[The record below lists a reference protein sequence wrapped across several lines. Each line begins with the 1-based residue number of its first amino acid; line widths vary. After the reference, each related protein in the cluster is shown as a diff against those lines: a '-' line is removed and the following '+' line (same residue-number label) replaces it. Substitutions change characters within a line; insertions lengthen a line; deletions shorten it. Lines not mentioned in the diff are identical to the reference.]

1 MVEIGYASA
10 PQHPENNKDRLK
22 EIVREFQ
29 AGYKLLETIG
39 RAVTIFGSSR
49 AKPGDVMYR
58 EARELSRWLA
68 EHGHTIVTGGGPGI
82 MAAANRGALDGGGRS
97 IGFNIMLKNERE
109 QQNQWVKESVRF
121 YYFYVR
127 KVMLAS
133 ASEAY
138 VYFPGGFGTLDE
150 FFEIST
156 LVETHKLHKDVP
168 IILVGKDY
176 WQPLLNWLAE
186 TASGKYGAF
195 NVKDFK
201 MWHLVDTAEEAF
213 RVIEDCEDGSKLC
226 PWVSRKDD
234 HNG

>member
-1 MVEIGYASA
+1 MVEIGYASKA
-10 PQHPENNKDRLK
+10 NHPDNNGSRLK

-29 AGYKLLETIG
+29 EGYKLLETIG

-49 AKPGDVMYR
+49 TKQGDRMYQ
-58 EARELSRWLA
+58 EARQLARWLA
-68 EHGHTIVTGGGPGI
+68 EHDHTIVTGGGPGI
-82 MAAANRGALDGGGRS
+82 MAAANRGAVEGGGRS

-133 ASEAY
+133 AAEAY
-138 VYFPGGFGTLDE
+138 VYFPGGFGTMDE

-168 IILVGKDY
+168 IVLVGKDY
-176 WQPLLNWLAE
+176 WQPLLDWLKN
-186 TASGKYGAF
+186 TAAGKYGAF
-195 NVKDFK
+195 DAKDFR
-201 MWHLVDTAEEAF
+201 MWFLVDTAEEAF

-226 PWVSRKDD
+226 PWVSRKD
-234 HNG
+234 HHA

>member
-1 MVEIGYASA
+1 MVEIGYASKA
-10 PQHPENNKDRLK
+10 NHPDNNGSRLK

-29 AGYKLLETIG
+29 EGYKLLETIG

-49 AKPGDVMYR
+49 TKQSDRMYQ
-58 EARELSRWLA
+58 EARQLARWLA
-68 EHGHTIVTGGGPGI
+68 EHDHTIVTGGGPGI
-82 MAAANRGALDGGGRS
+82 MAAANRGAVEGGGRS

-133 ASEAY
+133 AAEAY
-138 VYFPGGFGTLDE
+138 VYFPGGFGTMDE

-168 IILVGKDY
+168 IVLVGKDY
-176 WQPLLNWLAE
+176 WQPLLDWLKN
-186 TASGKYGAF
+186 TAAGKYGAF
-195 NVKDFK
+195 DVKDFR
-201 MWHLVDTAEEAF
+201 MWFLVDTAEEAF
-213 RVIEDCEDGSKLC
+213 RVIEDCEDGNKLC
-226 PWVSRKDD
+226 PWVVRKENHD
-234 HNG
+234 